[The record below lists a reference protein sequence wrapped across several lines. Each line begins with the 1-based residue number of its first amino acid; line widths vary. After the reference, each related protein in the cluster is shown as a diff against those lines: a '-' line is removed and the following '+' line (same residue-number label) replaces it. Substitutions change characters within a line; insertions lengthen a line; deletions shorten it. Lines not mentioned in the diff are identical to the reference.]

1 MSIDYSQ
8 PLAYHV
14 TLAQELQFL
23 RERGVLIVGSGNIV
37 HNLQASIPNLSM
49 GQEHFAYDWAQEFD
63 AWTMQKLLDKDI
75 SSLVDYARAPGGLK
89 SVPTPDHYIPM
100 LYALALA
107 RKDETVRFTYDELV
121 YGGISMRC
129 FEIA

>member
-1 MSIDYSQ
+1 
-8 PLAYHV
+8 
-14 TLAQELQFL
+14 
-23 RERGVLIVGSGNIV
+23 
-37 HNLQASIPNLSM
+37 M

-75 SSLVDYARAPGGLK
+75 ASLVDYTRAPGGLK